1 MYQALYRKY
10 RPQTFDDVVGQQGVT
25 QTLKN
30 QLQTGRLSHAY
41 LFTGTRGTGKTTC
54 AKILAKAVN
63 CENPQDGN
71 PCNRCAACRSIDAGA
86 CMDVLEIDAAS
97 NNGVDSVRALR
108 DDAVYTPA
116 EVKKRVYII
125 DEVHMLSLSA
135 FNALLKIIEEPPE
148 HLLFI
153 LATTELHKVPATI
166 LSRCQ
171 RFAFRRIVPEDI
183 VGRLNYIAYQESI
196 ELEPDAA
203 AFLARLA
210 DGGLR
215 DAVSLL
221 DQCASA
227 AQGAVTVD
235 EACKVLGLA
244 GARQTAA
251 LMEAVGRHDA
261 AAALSIFNTQYAE
274 GKDLGAM
281 LDELCAVA
289 RDLLILRTAPQAGIQ
304 MISGICTPQELRTLQ
319 PLLSPGELLR
329 ITAVLRDTAAGF
341 NASANRRIDAE
352 LCLVR
357 LCEPEASLDAES
369 LNARLCRVEE
379 RLARGVVPVAAAP
392 QAEQAQQETAAPEE
406 SEEPEA
412 APEPQQSAPSEA
424 PPGFWPELVKRLKT
438 TLPLPEQAMFSTQDN
453 APVCGTL
460 HGDLLELRMETEF
473 VRNLINKPEVLQPVA
488 DAATALLGRSV
499 RVRIASGKAE
509 KPNKSFARL
518 VSFGEEHPE
527 LVKAFLTAQK
537 QVLDEMDADHAAA
550 VSATAKATGL
560 EEAAVEEMYGLYDF
574 DMEIKDS
581 DIEAM
586 EKTEKFMEDTG
597 MIENPVDVA
606 SLILDVE

>member
-171 RFAFRRIVPEDI
+171 RFDFRRIVPEDI

-406 SEEPEA
+406 SEEPET
-412 APEPQQSAPSEA
+412 APEPQQPAPTEA

-453 APVCGTL
+453 APVRGTL
-460 HGDLLELRMETEF
+460 HGDVLELQTETEF
-473 VRNLINKPEVLQPVA
+473 VRNLINKPEVLRPVS
-488 DAATALLGRSV
+488 DAATALLGRPV

-509 KPNKSFARL
+509 KPNEGFARL

-527 LVKAFLTAQK
+527 LVELK
-537 QVLDEMDADHAAA
+537 
-550 VSATAKATGL
+550 
-560 EEAAVEEMYGLYDF
+560 
-574 DMEIKDS
+574 
-581 DIEAM
+581 
-586 EKTEKFMEDTG
+586 
-597 MIENPVDVA
+597 
-606 SLILDVE
+606 

>member
-1 MYQALYRKY
+1 MYQALYRKW
-10 RPQTFDDVVGQQGVT
+10 RPKVFSEVVGQEHIT
-25 QTLKN
+25 DTLRR
-30 QLQTGRLSHAY
+30 QVAEGHTAHAY

-54 AKILAKAVN
+54 ARILAKAVN
-63 CENPQDGN
+63 CLSPVDGE
-71 PCNRCAACRSIDAGA
+71 PCGRCEACRAVDAGTTL
-86 CMDVLEIDAAS
+86 DITELDAAS
-97 NNGVDSVRALR
+97 NNGVDQVRALR
-108 DDAVYTPA
+108 EEAVYTPA
-116 EVKKRVYII
+116 VLKKRVYII
-125 DEVHMLSLSA
+125 DEVHMLSTPA
-135 FNALLKIIEEPPE
+135 FNALLKILEEPPE
-148 HLLFI
+148 HLMFI

-509 KPNKSFARL
+509 KPNEGFARL

-527 LVKAFLTAQK
+527 LVELK
-537 QVLDEMDADHAAA
+537 
-550 VSATAKATGL
+550 
-560 EEAAVEEMYGLYDF
+560 
-574 DMEIKDS
+574 
-581 DIEAM
+581 
-586 EKTEKFMEDTG
+586 
-597 MIENPVDVA
+597 
-606 SLILDVE
+606 

>member
-1 MYQALYRKY
+1 MSAYQALYRKY
-10 RPQTFDDVVGQQGVT
+10 RPQTFDDVSGQMAVT
-25 QTLKN
+25 QTLKT
-30 QLQTGRLSHAY
+30 QIMTGKMSHAY
-41 LFTGTRGTGKTTC
+41 LFTGSRGTGKTSC

-63 CENPQDGN
+63 CLNPDRGN
-71 PCNRCAACRSIDAGA
+71 PCNVCEACKAIDSGS

-183 VGRLNYIAYQESI
+183 VGRLNYIAYHESI

-453 APVCGTL
+453 APVRGTL

-488 DAATALLGRSV
+488 DAATALLGRPV
-499 RVRIASGKAE
+499 RVHIASGKAE
-509 KPNKSFARL
+509 KPNESFARL

-527 LVKAFLTAQK
+527 LVDLK
-537 QVLDEMDADHAAA
+537 
-550 VSATAKATGL
+550 
-560 EEAAVEEMYGLYDF
+560 
-574 DMEIKDS
+574 
-581 DIEAM
+581 
-586 EKTEKFMEDTG
+586 
-597 MIENPVDVA
+597 
-606 SLILDVE
+606 

>member
-1 MYQALYRKY
+1 
-10 RPQTFDDVVGQQGVT
+10 
-25 QTLKN
+25 
-30 QLQTGRLSHAY
+30 
-41 LFTGTRGTGKTTC
+41 
-54 AKILAKAVN
+54 
-63 CENPQDGN
+63 
-71 PCNRCAACRSIDAGA
+71 
-86 CMDVLEIDAAS
+86 
-97 NNGVDSVRALR
+97 
-108 DDAVYTPA
+108 
-116 EVKKRVYII
+116 
-125 DEVHMLSLSA
+125 MLSLSA

-304 MISGICTPQELRTLQ
+304 MISGICTPQ
-319 PLLSPGELLR
+319 LLR

-392 QAEQAQQETAAPEE
+392 QQEEQAQQEQAAPEE
-406 SEEPEA
+406 PET
-412 APEPQQSAPSEA
+412 APEPQQPAPSEA

-453 APVCGTL
+453 APVRGTL
-460 HGDLLELRMETEF
+460 HGDVLELQTETEF
-473 VRNLINKPEVLQPVA
+473 VRNLINKPEVLRPVA

-509 KPNKSFARL
+509 KPNEGFERL
-518 VSFGEEHPE
+518 VSFGQEHPE
-527 LVKAFLTAQK
+527 LVDLK
-537 QVLDEMDADHAAA
+537 
-550 VSATAKATGL
+550 
-560 EEAAVEEMYGLYDF
+560 
-574 DMEIKDS
+574 
-581 DIEAM
+581 
-586 EKTEKFMEDTG
+586 
-597 MIENPVDVA
+597 
-606 SLILDVE
+606 

>member
-1 MYQALYRKY
+1 MYQALYRKW
-10 RPQTFDDVVGQQGVT
+10 RPKVFSEVVGQEHIT
-25 QTLKN
+25 DTLRR
-30 QLQTGRLSHAY
+30 QVAEGHTAHAY

-54 AKILAKAVN
+54 ARILAKAVN
-63 CENPQDGN
+63 CLSPVDGE
-71 PCNRCAACRSIDAGA
+71 PCGRCEACRAVDAGTTL
-86 CMDVLEIDAAS
+86 DITELDAAS
-97 NNGVDSVRALR
+97 NNGVDQVRALR
-108 DDAVYTPA
+108 EEAVYTPA
-116 EVKKRVYII
+116 VLKKRVYII

-251 LMEAVGRHDA
+251 LMEAVGKHDA

-406 SEEPEA
+406 SET
-412 APEPQQSAPSEA
+412 APEPQQPAPSEA

-473 VRNLINKPEVLQPVA
+473 VRNLINKPEVLRPVS
-488 DAATALLGRSV
+488 DAATALLGRPV

-509 KPNKSFARL
+509 KPNEGFERL

-527 LVKAFLTAQK
+527 LVELK
-537 QVLDEMDADHAAA
+537 
-550 VSATAKATGL
+550 
-560 EEAAVEEMYGLYDF
+560 
-574 DMEIKDS
+574 
-581 DIEAM
+581 
-586 EKTEKFMEDTG
+586 
-597 MIENPVDVA
+597 
-606 SLILDVE
+606 

>member
-10 RPQTFDDVVGQQGVT
+10 RPQTFSDVVGQKSVT
-25 QTLKN
+25 DTLRA
-30 QLQTGRLSHAY
+30 QLETGRLSHAY
-41 LFTGTRGTGKTTC
+41 LFTGTRGTGKTSC

-63 CENPQDGN
+63 CENPNHGD
-71 PCNRCAACRSIDAGA
+71 PCGVCPSCRAIDEGS

-97 NNGVDSVRALR
+97 NNGVDSVRVLR
-108 DDAVYTPA
+108 DDAIYTPGT
-116 EVKKRVYII
+116 VKMRVYII
-125 DEVHMLSLSA
+125 DEVHMLSTAA

-488 DAATALLGRSV
+488 DAATALLGRPV

-509 KPNKSFARL
+509 KPNEGFARL

-527 LVKAFLTAQK
+527 LVELK
-537 QVLDEMDADHAAA
+537 
-550 VSATAKATGL
+550 
-560 EEAAVEEMYGLYDF
+560 
-574 DMEIKDS
+574 
-581 DIEAM
+581 
-586 EKTEKFMEDTG
+586 
-597 MIENPVDVA
+597 
-606 SLILDVE
+606 

>member
-10 RPQTFDDVVGQQGVT
+10 RPQTFSDVVGQKSVT
-25 QTLKN
+25 DTLRA
-30 QLQTGRLSHAY
+30 QLETGKLSHAY
-41 LFTGTRGTGKTTC
+41 LFTGTRGTGKTSC

-63 CENPQDGN
+63 CENPNHGD
-71 PCNRCAACRSIDAGA
+71 PCGLCPSCRAIDEGS

-97 NNGVDSVRALR
+97 NNGVDSVRVLR
-108 DDAVYTPA
+108 DDAIYTPGT
-116 EVKKRVYII
+116 VKMRVYII
-125 DEVHMLSLSA
+125 DEVHMLSTAA

-251 LMEAVGRHDA
+251 LMEAVGKHDA

-509 KPNKSFARL
+509 KPNEGFARL

-527 LVKAFLTAQK
+527 LVELK
-537 QVLDEMDADHAAA
+537 
-550 VSATAKATGL
+550 
-560 EEAAVEEMYGLYDF
+560 
-574 DMEIKDS
+574 
-581 DIEAM
+581 
-586 EKTEKFMEDTG
+586 
-597 MIENPVDVA
+597 
-606 SLILDVE
+606 

>member
-1 MYQALYRKY
+1 
-10 RPQTFDDVVGQQGVT
+10 
-25 QTLKN
+25 
-30 QLQTGRLSHAY
+30 
-41 LFTGTRGTGKTTC
+41 
-54 AKILAKAVN
+54 
-63 CENPQDGN
+63 
-71 PCNRCAACRSIDAGA
+71 
-86 CMDVLEIDAAS
+86 
-97 NNGVDSVRALR
+97 
-108 DDAVYTPA
+108 
-116 EVKKRVYII
+116 
-125 DEVHMLSLSA
+125 MLSLSA

-460 HGDLLELRMETEF
+460 HGDILELQMETEF

-509 KPNKSFARL
+509 KPNEGFARL

-527 LVKAFLTAQK
+527 LVELK
-537 QVLDEMDADHAAA
+537 
-550 VSATAKATGL
+550 
-560 EEAAVEEMYGLYDF
+560 
-574 DMEIKDS
+574 
-581 DIEAM
+581 
-586 EKTEKFMEDTG
+586 
-597 MIENPVDVA
+597 
-606 SLILDVE
+606 